1 MDREKVLEELR
12 KRALAAVSKSAPYG
26 PDVDVEKYL
35 SYTPRRRVSILGV
48 RERVEQVGIDVSGKT
63 RSGYFYQVDS
73 KVELFKSLVPGVEIL
88 PLEEAIEEHWDEVK
102 VYLWKL
108 VPVDSDKYTAITFLR
123 GSGGHFIRIKRNTR
137 VELPI
142 QTCFLLSGGAQLVH
156 NIVIVEEGAEATIVT
171 GCTIA
176 PEEMGLHVGVT
187 EVYLERRAKLV
198 DVMIHSWSRAAHVR
212 PRTAVVLSDEAIYA
226 SYYVNMSLTESL
238 QSLPKIYA
246 RGVRSKVYAATI
258 ILGLGEST
266 HDVGTSVELSGEGSS
281 AELVSK
287 LLARDSSRITTR
299 LRIVGSAPR
308 IRGYIECNGLLLS
321 ESSTVVSIPELVAL
335 HQDADLFHEASIG
348 RLREDEIEY
357 LMLKGFSYSE
367 AVSMLIRGFV
377 DIELKHLTPQVERSI
392 QSVLDIVAK
401 RSV

>member
-1 MDREKVLEELR
+1 MDREKVLEELQ
-12 KRALAAVSKSAPYG
+12 KRALAAVSKPAPYG
-26 PDVDVEKYL
+26 PDVDAERYL
-35 SYTPRRRVSILGV
+35 SYTPRRRVSIV
-48 RERVEQVGIDVSGKT
+48 SMRERVEQVGIDVSGKT

-73 KVELFKSLVPGVEIL
+73 KVEIFKSLVPGVEIL
-88 PLEEAIEEHWDEVK
+88 PLEVAIEEHWDEVK
-102 VYLWKL
+102 DYFWKL
-108 VPVDSDKYTAITFLR
+108 IPVDSDKYTAITFLR
-123 GSGGHFIRIKRNTR
+123 GSGGHFIRVKRNTR

-142 QTCFLLSGGAQLVH
+142 QACFLLSGGTQLVH
-156 NIVIVEEGAEATIVT
+156 NIVVIEEGAEATIVT

-176 PEEMGLHVGVT
+176 PEELGLHVGVT
-187 EVYLERRAKLV
+187 EIYLERGARLV

-212 PRTAVVLSDEAIYA
+212 PRTAALLSDEAIYA
-226 SYYVNMSLTESL
+226 SYYVNMSLTKSL

-246 RGVRSKVYAATI
+246 RGARSKVYTATI
-258 ILGLGEST
+258 ILGLGESI

-287 LLARDSSRITTR
+287 LLARDSSRIATR

-308 IRGYIECNGLLLS
+308 TRGYIECNGLLLS
-321 ESSTVVSIPELVAL
+321 GNSAVVSIPELVAL

-357 LMLKGFSYSE
+357 LMLKGFSYNE

-377 DIELKHLTPQVERSI
+377 DIELKHLTPQVEKSL
-392 QSVLDIVAK
+392 QGVLDIVAK

>member
-12 KRALAAVSKSAPYG
+12 ERALAAVSKPALYG

-35 SYTPRRRVSILGV
+35 SYTPQRRVSILSA
-48 RERVEQVGIDVSGKT
+48 RERIEQVGIDVSGKT

-73 KVELFKSLVPGVEIL
+73 KVEIFKSLVPGVEIL
-88 PLEEAIEEHWDEVK
+88 PLEVAVEERWDEVK
-102 VYLWKL
+102 DYFWKL
-108 VPVDSDKYTAITFLR
+108 VPVDSDKYTAITFLK

-142 QTCFLLSGGAQLVH
+142 QACFLLSGGAQLVH
-156 NIVIVEEGAEATIVT
+156 NIVVVEEGAEATIVT

-187 EVYLERRAKLV
+187 EVYLERGAKLV
-198 DVMIHSWSRAAHVR
+198 DVMIHSWSRVAHVR
-212 PRTAVVLSDEAIYA
+212 PRTAVILGDEAVYA
-226 SYYVNMSLTESL
+226 SYYINMSLTKSL
-238 QSLPKIYA
+238 QSLPRIYA
-246 RGVRSKVYAATI
+246 RGAYSKVYAATV
-258 ILGLGEST
+258 ILGLGESV

-299 LRIVGSAPR
+299 LRIAGSAPKT
-308 IRGYIECNGLLLS
+308 RGYIECSGLLLS
-321 ESSTVVSIPELVAL
+321 ESSEIVSIPELVAL
-335 HQDADLFHEASIG
+335 HRDADLFHEASIG

-377 DIELKHLTPQVERSI
+377 DIEPKHLTPQVERSL